1 MMHIEER
8 GNGRP
13 MVLVHGW
20 GLNGAVWEGWSADLH
35 HHARTLT
42 VDLPGFGRSPLHDKA
57 YSLNALAREI
67 VAEVPQEAV
76 WLGWSLGGL
85 VALEAALRFPNA
97 VSALVLLAATPRFT
111 TAPDWPCGIAP
122 EFFQRFAADVI
133 ANPRE
138 TLHRFALLAAHG
150 GTQAKA
156 VSRQLWERM
165 ARFGTPDSRVL
176 QRGLQLLADTD
187 LRQDVTKMDCPALW
201 IFGGRDTLAP
211 ASAAGPIGAL
221 FSLSRMEVIPN
232 AAHVPF
238 LSHPQECLHFIT
250 EFLGEHRFV

>member
-1 MMHIEER
+1 MYIQER
-8 GNGRP
+8 GKGRP

-20 GLNGAVWEGWSADLH
+20 GLNGGVWEEWLDHLGPHW
-35 HHARTLT
+35 RTFT
-42 VDLPGFGRSPLHDKA
+42 VDLPGFGRSPIDGEA
-57 YSLNALAREI
+57 NSLNAVAKEI
-67 VAEVPQEAV
+67 VAGVPQEAV

-111 TAPDWPCGIAP
+111 PAPDWPCGIDP
-122 EFFQRFAADVI
+122 EIFQSFEADVI
-133 ANPRE
+133 AHPEE

-165 ARFGTPDSRVL
+165 LQFGAPDSHAL
-176 QRGLQLLADTD
+176 KGGLRLLADTD
-187 LRQDVTKMDCPALW
+187 LRQDVVKLDCPALW
-201 IFGGRDTLAP
+201 MIGGRDALVP
-211 ASAAGPIGAL
+211 GSAAGLISA
-221 FSLSRMEVIPN
+221 LSRQIRTVTIPD
-232 AAHVPF
+232 AAHTPF
-238 LSHPQECLHFIT
+238 LSHPQQCLHLVT